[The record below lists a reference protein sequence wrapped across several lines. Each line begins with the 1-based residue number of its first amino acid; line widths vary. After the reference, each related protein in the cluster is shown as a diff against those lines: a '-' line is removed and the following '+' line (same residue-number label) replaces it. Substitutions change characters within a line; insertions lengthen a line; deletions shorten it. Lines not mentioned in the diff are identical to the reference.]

1 MMFRTELVRSRR
13 AVLTVRRL
21 VWSDPMEGFGFA
33 TIINNIL
40 MMRPPHRSCWE
51 PGCPAAGG
59 SQLEL
64 NDETAEARKCRGE
77 MGWGDR
83 GLSK

>member
-1 MMFRTELVRSRR
+1 
-13 AVLTVRRL
+13 
-21 VWSDPMEGFGFA
+21 MEGFGFA

-40 MMRPPHRSCWE
+40 MMRPAPHRSCWE
-51 PGCPAAGG
+51 PGCPAGG

-64 NDETAEARKCRGE
+64 NDETAEARKDRGE